1 MTKNRTRLDHVTD
14 STWDIFEV
22 RTGKIG
28 FVRRCDNGKFLGRIG
43 DAVVRECSNEQE
55 AYRNVL
61 AASGR

>member
-14 STWDIFEV
+14 STWDILEV

-28 FVRRCDNGKFLGRIG
+28 FVRRCSDGKFLGRIE
-43 DAVVRECSNEQE
+43 DAVVRECSNEQA